1 MLILHLLILHLIAT
15 RVLIYDVSP
24 FVRFVRLPDSAHL
37 LRLPCLQLLLLL
49 RQSGTL
55 VHLHDLSAS
64 RYRLLI
70 ECLVLLYLRL
80 VQDLASQ
87 ILRWLD
93 LLELRLLLVSRA
105 VR

>member
-15 RVLIYDVSP
+15 RVLIHDVP
-24 FVRFVRLPDSAHL
+24 PLVRFVCLPDSAYL

-49 RQSGTL
+49 CQSGAL
-55 VHLHDLSAS
+55 VYLHDFSAS

-80 VQDLASQ
+80 VQDLASE

-93 LLELRLLLVSRA
+93 LLDLRLLLVSRA
-105 VR
+105 VG